1 MKSKIVSGI
10 MLALLL
16 ASIFGLGFEV
26 RSVSALDLTVEATSL
41 WWYDCPLVVIGRV
54 YSVYV
59 NVTNQGTADA
69 GSFNVSFSTYWE
81 YAPEVPE
88 SLEKKAV
95 TSLGQGVT
103 ESMQFDFSAMNYGN
117 YTIVVMADCDAAVA
131 ELDETNNVKTEW
143 VLATVLGDIDGDGHS
158 GPWDYARFRVA
169 YGSRGPPQKDPADP
183 NYDIWCDFDRD
194 GDVDAFD
201 YAILRVNYGSS
212 APLPPP
218 DIE

>member
-1 MKSKIVSGI
+1 MKSKVVSGI
-10 MLALLL
+10 MLTLLL
-16 ASIFGLGFEV
+16 ASIFVLGFEV
-26 RSVSALDLTVEATSL
+26 GSVSAPDLTIEATSL
-41 WWYDCPLVVIGRV
+41 WWYDCSLIVIGRV

-88 SLEKKAV
+88 SLEKKTV
-95 TSLGQGVT
+95 TSLEQGVT
-103 ESMQFDFSAMNYGN
+103 ESMQFDFSAINYGN
-117 YTIVVMADCDAAVA
+117 YTIVVMADCDTAVA

-143 VLATVLGDIDGDGHS
+143 VLATVLGDIDGDGDS
-158 GPWDYARFRVA
+158 DPFDFSKFRNA
-169 YGSRGPPQKDPADP
+169 YGSKGPPQKDPPDP
-183 NYDIWCDFDRD
+183 NYDRDCDFDRD

-201 YAILRVNYGSS
+201 YAIFRVNYGHW
-212 APLPPP
+212 APPPP